1 MPEDN
6 LTIGLDKHRLIT
18 VVSMLYRALDNIQN
32 NGTNCNAGLAGT
44 DGAELTWWVL
54 GVAPEY

>member
-44 DGAELTWWVL
+44 DGAELT
-54 GVAPEY
+54 